1 MARRLIYLFYLF
13 QICVSLMLWM
23 PIFYEYQI
31 QLGLSKEEI
40 FGIQSIYYISFCFL
54 ELPTGFLADR
64 LGPRTCM
71 RVGAFLHVV
80 THLLP
85 VFFPDYWGFLSHW
98 LMLALSRSLIS
109 GAASAYLYNALEK
122 LGQESLYK
130 EAEGRAR
137 AWSLAAKVVGFG
149 LSDALVAKD
158 PALTYWLSA
167 AFAFFSGLVALRFPS
182 FEISKGEVKASSGIG
197 LLWRAPRLWA
207 IMAQGVGL
215 FTLTRLV
222 QVNLFNPL
230 LLADGFVMDQMGR
243 VLAINTLCEAVGAAH
258 PKLFRRFCSDIWA
271 CFWLTL
277 AMGIC
282 CAGLSYAGG
291 RFWWLNL
298 FAVVTGLA
306 YPIQRQVMNEHITDS
321 RYRASML
328 SAESLIDRGVCAA
341 VAWGL
346 GRVVMEDFLK
356 AAAVFSLASLLLWPL
371 YFALPNKER
380 PLPQE

>member
-1 MARRLIYLFYLF
+1 L
-13 QICVSLMLWM
+13 M
-23 PIFYEYQI
+23 PIFFEYQR
-31 QLGLSKEEI
+31 QLGLSSAEI

-64 LGPRTCM
+64 LGPRSCM
-71 RVGAFLHVV
+71 RVGAFLHVL

-85 VFFPDYWGFLSHW
+85 VFFPNYWGFLAHW

-122 LGQESLYK
+122 LGQQNLYK

-149 LSDALVAKD
+149 LCDLLVWQN
-158 PALTYWLSA
+158 PALTYWVSA
-167 AFAFFSGLVALRFPS
+167 AFALISGLIALRFPP
-182 FEISKGEVKASSGIG
+182 FEASHEVKVSVGLG
-197 LLWRAPRLWA
+197 LLWRSPRLWVV
-207 IMAQGVGL
+207 MAQGVGL

-230 LLADGFVMDQMGR
+230 LLGDGFVLQQMGR
-243 VLAINTLCEAVGAAH
+243 ILAINTLCEALGAAY
-258 PKLFRRFCSDIWA
+258 PKLFRRYCSDLWA

-282 CAGLSYAGG
+282 CAGLSFTGA

-298 FAVVTGLA
+298 FALVTGFA

-328 SAESLIDRGVCAA
+328 SAESLLDRGVCAA
-341 VAWGL
+341 VAWAL
-346 GRVVMEDFLK
+346 GRVPMEGFLQ
-356 AAAVFSLASLLLWPL
+356 AAAAFSLISLLFWPV
-371 YFALPNKER
+371 YFGLPGTKK
-380 PLPQE
+380 PQLEA